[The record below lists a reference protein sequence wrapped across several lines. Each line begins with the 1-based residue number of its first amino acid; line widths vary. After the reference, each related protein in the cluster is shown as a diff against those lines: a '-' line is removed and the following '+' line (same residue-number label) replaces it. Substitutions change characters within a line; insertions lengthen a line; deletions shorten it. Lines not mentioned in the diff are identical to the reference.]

1 MEKQPRS
8 IPNTPITAKQEPT
21 VNLSD
26 LAKAIVDATSAQKQA
41 NSASSVV
48 VEMNS
53 QLQAKAQKQIEFN
66 KRLIN
71 DLARGIN
78 CSMYSIPTIYRE
90 YQPSFIVAIN
100 GNTIKVPADGVAR
113 LIHNRFIT
121 IIEARLRR
129 LDYKIESMRS
139 GKPDIKEDRSV

>member
-26 LAKAIVDATSAQKQA
+26 LAKAIVDATSAQKQS

-48 VEMNS
+48 IEMNR

-78 CSMYSIPTIYRE
+78 CSMYAIPTIYRE

-139 GKPDIKEDRSV
+139 GKPDIREDRSV